1 MTALTPENA
10 RPGLRVKCVD
20 PNNLSMPYGHEY
32 VIRRVE
38 RDREF
43 IEVEGDDYVHLMRRF
58 VLAEPARPTLRA
70 LLAEHDPEFLAAV
83 VEWDNAYSRS
93 ADADRKLRSRLALSD
108 AIERANLHAP
118 AEVQAPGVTDAR
130 ASISEGWWA

>member
-10 RPGLRVKCVD
+10 RPGLRVKCIRASKYSNDLRVGDELTIRAVD
-20 PNNLSMPYGHEY
+20 HT
-32 VIRRVE
+32 
-38 RDREF
+38 
-43 IEVEGDDYVHLMRRF
+43 VEGVNFAGGSAFWEFSRF

-83 VEWDNAYSRS
+83 VGWYESWRGAY
-93 ADADRKLRSRLALSD
+93 AGPPGDDDLYA

-130 ASISEGWWA
+130 ASISEGWWV